1 MEVGQLIAIMVE
13 KGMDW
18 KNVVTPATTKPSAAT
33 APSAEAAP
41 ASVTADKTPVPSG
54 QYVQECSY
62 DQW

>member
-1 MEVGQLIAIMVE
+1 
-13 KGMDW
+13 MDW
-18 KNVVTPATTKPSAAT
+18 KNVVIPATTKPSAAT